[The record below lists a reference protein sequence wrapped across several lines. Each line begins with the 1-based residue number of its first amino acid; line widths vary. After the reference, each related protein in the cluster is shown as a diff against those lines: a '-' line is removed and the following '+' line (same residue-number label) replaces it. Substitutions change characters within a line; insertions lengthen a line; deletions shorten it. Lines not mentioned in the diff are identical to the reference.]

1 MKTKTFYSKTDLL
14 SLSYLFISFLPLIVG
29 TFLFDNYWDDFNKR
43 ISRSLIYFLPAT
55 YFIYEM
61 FTTKYIIEDNLI
73 RYQFGFLKGNI
84 SIEDIKLVQ
93 LGKTMWVGRKF
104 GLASK
109 GMIISYNRFDEIYF
123 TPKEQDLFLEELQKI
138 NPNIKI
144 EK

>member
-1 MKTKTFYSKTDLL
+1 MKTKTFYSKTDQL
-14 SLSYLFISFLPLIVG
+14 SLSYLLISFLPLLFN
-29 TFLFDNYWDDFNKR
+29 TFLLDNYWENFDKR
-43 ISRSLIYFLPAT
+43 IALSLIYFLPST
-55 YFIYEM
+55 YFIYITF
-61 FTTKYIIEDNLI
+61 FTNYKIEGNSI
-73 RYQFGFLKGNI
+73 RYRFGFLKGNI

-93 LGKTMWVGRKF
+93 LGKTMWVARKCD
-104 GLASK
+104 LASK